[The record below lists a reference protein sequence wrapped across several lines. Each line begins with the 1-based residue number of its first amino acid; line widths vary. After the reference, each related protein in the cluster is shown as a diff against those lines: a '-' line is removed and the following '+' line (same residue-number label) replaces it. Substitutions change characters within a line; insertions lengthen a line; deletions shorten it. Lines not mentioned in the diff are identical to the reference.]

1 MQSNRYF
8 FVNVFLLKELLAANK
23 EDKPMFASVDCK
35 HGVPARR
42 IPPYVLPLLLWM
54 LSMQQRK
61 KAIYISAGTWS
72 KWTGLRLTTV
82 YSAFKWLNEYGFR
95 TTERVVKRNSDG
107 ENRVSTRA
115 VFNVDPLRDWLNE
128 RTAEDTELRSI
139 IVDSY
144 QNEEKKKMPEE
155 SMRGLNICISLE
167 AMKAFRRKTGQ
178 KRGRTV
184 ATHFLAF
191 LIWSWALTKAAVD
204 DTDSGIISIKLSA
217 LQQIFCV
224 NYGPVKSAMAW
235 LASESLIV
243 PVPEGGPK
251 CYQVNVSTKLL
262 EKVEAIRAGIKKEN
276 AYSVVQTVQPTEP
289 ADDGKNFD
297 DSPALVTLET

>member
-8 FVNVFLLKELLAANK
+8 FVNVFLLKELLTANK
-23 EDKPMFASVDCK
+23 EGQPMFGTGKDA
-35 HGVPARR
+35 ATR
-42 IPPYVLPLLLWM
+42 IPVYVLPLLLWM

-61 KAIYISAGTWS
+61 KEIYISAETWS

-82 YSAFKWLNEYGFR
+82 YSAFKWLNQYGFR
-95 TTERVVKRNSDG
+95 TTERVVKRTSDG

-115 VFNVDPLRDWLNE
+115 VFNVDPLRNWLN
-128 RTAEDTELRSI
+128 RRIANDAELKSI
-139 IVDSY
+139 IIDSY
-144 QNEEKKKMPEE
+144 QNEEKKKLPEN
-155 SMRGLNICISLE
+155 SVRGLNICISLE

-184 ATHFLAF
+184 STNFLAF

-204 DTDSGIISIKLSA
+204 ETDSGYISIRLSA

-224 NYGPVKSAMAW
+224 NYGPVKAAMAW
-235 LASESLIV
+235 LEKEHLL
-243 PVPEGGPK
+243 VPEPTAGPK
-251 CYQVNVSTKLL
+251 VYQVNMSEKLL
-262 EKVEAIRAGIKKEN
+262 NKMEAIRASIKKGN
-276 AYSVVQTVQPTEP
+276 AYSVVQTVQTTVP

-297 DSPALVTLET
+297 DTPELITLNT